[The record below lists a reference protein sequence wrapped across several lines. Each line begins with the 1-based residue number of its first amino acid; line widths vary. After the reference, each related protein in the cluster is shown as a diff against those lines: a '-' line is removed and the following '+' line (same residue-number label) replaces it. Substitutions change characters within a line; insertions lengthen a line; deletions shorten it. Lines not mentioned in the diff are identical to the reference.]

1 MLLAFVSDPL
11 RRSIRNAHAQSGKAG
26 LQLTFRA
33 VPPGHSLP
41 FGLGQHVFGGHRQV
55 IRDRPLTRAATA
67 GNRPDELHTHGVD
80 LEVTASTQPK
90 RTPAAMT
97 RSISARAIFGFVRA
111 TRCSAGTPA
120 RAKRSGSLT
129 QLSGRKSR
137 NATVTGTSPR
147 ASVSDTNVWQLAFLP
162 KADAYCEATPTECSS
177 SQAHPRA
184 AALELA
190 PAEHRRASGLIEPSA
205 SKADLP
211 LAFTGCVLAFL
222 RNHVRDDAM
231 WGSK

>member
-80 LEVTASTQPK
+80 LEVTGDADRP
-90 RTPAAMT
+90 
-97 RSISARAIFGFVRA
+97 GEA
-111 TRCSAGTPA
+111 TRRSAGTPA

-162 KADAYCEATPTECSS
+162 KADAYCEATPTECLPFFGIAVSS
-177 SQAHPRA
+177 ITSTASLPPISLSAWIRSSFSSGVASQTPA
-184 AALELA
+184 ATKWC
-190 PAEHRRASGLIEPSA
+190 S
-205 SKADLP
+205 
-211 LAFTGCVLAFL
+211 
-222 RNHVRDDAM
+222 
-231 WGSK
+231 

>member
-162 KADAYCEATPTECSS
+162 KADAYCEATPTECLPFFGIAVSS
-177 SQAHPRA
+177 ITST
-184 AALELA
+184 
-190 PAEHRRASGLIEPSA
+190 ASLPPISPSA
-205 SKADLP
+205 WIRSSFSSGVASQTPAAIKW
-211 LAFTGCVLAFL
+211 C
-222 RNHVRDDAM
+222 
-231 WGSK
+231 S